1 MRRLARSAWLI
12 VASAI
17 LGSHLAIAAPAWGF
31 DPADVYKERA
41 LVLSGEAGYG
51 SEMHI
56 QDPFT
61 GLDFVNF
68 GVRLGLIPFGIAGP
82 SILQGALE
90 VGLEPIYQRYVS
102 PVNAFYAGLAAVT
115 RYHFT
120 SLGRFVPYVELAGAA
135 GGTDLRVAEQ
145 QTSFGFL
152 LFGGAGLSY
161 FVTDRTALYAGY
173 RFQHVSNAYT
183 SSPNVGINSNTGVVG
198 VSYFFE

>member
-1 MRRLARSAWLI
+1 MRRLARSACLI

-17 LGSHLAIAAPAWGF
+17 LGSHLAIGSPAWGF

-90 VGLEPIYQRYVS
+90 VGLEPIYPRYVT
-102 PVNAFYAGLAAVT
+102 PVHGFDAGLAGAT
-115 RYHFT
+115 RRTFT
-120 SLGRFVPYVELAGAA
+120 
-135 GGTDLRVAEQ
+135 
-145 QTSFGFL
+145 
-152 LFGGAGLSY
+152 
-161 FVTDRTALYAGY
+161 
-173 RFQHVSNAYT
+173 
-183 SSPNVGINSNTGVVG
+183 
-198 VSYFFE
+198 